1 MILSLIII
9 DLFVVQTVF
18 TQSNNIVHPQK
29 DISADRTVPSQ
40 FIFVFVDNSQF
51 PEILLKEI

>member
-18 TQSNNIVHPQK
+18 TQSNNIVHWQK
-29 DISADRTVPSQ
+29 DISADRNFPAP
-40 FIFVFVDNSQF
+40 FIFFVDNSQF